1 MSRKW
6 IDRGIGFLFGAEIL
20 LFPLGISFGVIAHTG
35 SGQIF
40 VPIFFVAVLSAASV
54 GVVLIIFGL
63 VLPRSRKTDDMMRP
77 GGAGG

>member
-6 IDRGIGFLFGAEIL
+6 IDRGIGFLFGAEVL
-20 LFPLGISFGVIAHTG
+20 LFPLGISLGVIAHTG
-35 SGQIF
+35 SGHIF
-40 VPIFFVAVLSAASV
+40 AIIFFVSALSAAGV

-77 GGAGG
+77 GEAGG